1 MSPTRFKLSR
11 VGRLF
16 CPSCVTPEASMYQW
30 GGLKNDRIAF
40 ALNQAYQ
47 GVSHE

>member
-16 CPSCVTPEASMYQW
+16 CPPFLTPKVSMYQW

-47 GVSHE
+47 GCQP